1 MARILGRHPRLDAPG
16 ETHFFEEIWPG
27 REPEVL
33 DMRSEELMLAANR
46 LYYALGIHRFEVSQE
61 KILSSF
67 TIDDL
72 LDRAQNLGGGYQ
84 GLFRAF
90 SDLLTA
96 GAGADRIVEDTPR
109 HLFHMHAIKTMFP
122 GAKILGMVRDPR
134 DFIASYKNLWKIT
147 ADIEKDRIRSLY
159 HPVVT
164 SYYWRSSMNTLLR
177 HANHCC
183 RGYIHLVRY
192 EDLVQEPEKV
202 VRALCDFIDEGYND
216 DLLAIDNKN
225 SSFEDA
231 GSGIYSSS
239 MGRWRTALEP
249 HEQWIVQYVNRGNM
263 ARLDYLLEI
272 VPFPVF
278 SVFTSYLVAP
288 FALMRTFWTN
298 RARRGSLPLYLARR
312 IRGMLTRVG

>member
-1 MARILGRHPRLDAPG
+1 MARILDRHPRLYAPG

-27 REPEVL
+27 REPEVR
-33 DMRSEELMLAANR
+33 DARSGGLMHAASR
-46 LYYALGIHRFEVSQE
+46 LYYALGNHRFEASQQ
-61 KILSSF
+61 KIQESF

-72 LDRAQNLGGGYQ
+72 LDKAQCLGGGYR
-84 GLFRAF
+84 GLYAAF
-90 SDLLTA
+90 AHMLAVSD
-96 GAGADRIVEDTPR
+96 GADRIVDDTPR
-109 HLFHMHAIKTMFP
+109 HLFHIHAIKAMFP

-134 DFIASYKNLWKIT
+134 DFLASYKNLWKIT
-147 ADIEKDRIRSLY
+147 DAAEMDRIRSLY

-164 SYYWRSSMNTLLR
+164 SYYWRSSIHTLLR
-177 HANHCC
+177 HVHHCC
-183 RGYIHLVRY
+183 RENIHLVRY

-202 VRALCDFIDEGYND
+202 VRVLCDFIGVDYTA
-216 DLLAIDNKN
+216 DLLAVDNEN
-225 SSFEDA
+225 SSFENA

-249 HEQWIVQYVNRGNM
+249 HEQWIVQNVNHSNM
-263 ARLDYLLEI
+263 PRLHYLLET

-278 SVFTSYLVAP
+278 SVFAAYLVAP

-298 RARRGSLPLYLARR
+298 RARRGLLPAYLARR